1 MPPPAPHQGQQEAA
15 VAGQA
20 DRSDERAERDRALV
34 AGFVARHFSLAG
46 TLRLHRRA
54 LGLDLLRAPANVALA
69 PVFLASRVLAL
80 GLSLTPARR
89 LGRKLGAWQPFLR
102 TDVGRAVEAAVLRE
116 VIMPRR
122 EEGADMT
129 PRQRALLTDY
139 AGVRSAVAEFST
151 SIVVLAVGF
160 ALFHA
165 MTPGVMSLAP
175 VLTDHAARARA
186 IAEFPLGQGLGG
198 VWYGVFPVALPGWAV
213 AAVAGALLL
222 AGSLVTTFAGVV
234 ADPVQA
240 VLGIHR
246 RRLMRLLARLDAAE
260 DSGPGLAP
268 EHLLARVSDL
278 TDLGLSLAR
287 LFRS

>member
-1 MPPPAPHQGQQEAA
+1 MAEDIRTASETAA
-15 VAGQA
+15 
-20 DRSDERAERDRALV
+20 RDRALV
-34 AGFVARHFSLAG
+34 RAFVWRHFSVAG

-54 LGLDLLRAPANVALA
+54 LGLDLLRAPVNVALA
-69 PVFLASRVLAL
+69 PLFLTSRVLAL
-80 GLSLTPARR
+80 VLSVTPAQGLARR
-89 LGRKLGAWQPFLR
+89 LGRWQPFFR
-102 TDVGRAVEAAVLRE
+102 TDVGRTVEALVLRE
-116 VIMPRR
+116 VILPRR
-122 EEGADMT
+122 EEGADLT
-129 PRQRALLTDY
+129 PHQRALLADY

-151 SIVVLAVGF
+151 SLVVLGVGF

-213 AAVAGALLL
+213 GAVAAALLV

-240 VLGIHR
+240 ALGIHR

-278 TDLGLSLAR
+278 TDLGVSLAR